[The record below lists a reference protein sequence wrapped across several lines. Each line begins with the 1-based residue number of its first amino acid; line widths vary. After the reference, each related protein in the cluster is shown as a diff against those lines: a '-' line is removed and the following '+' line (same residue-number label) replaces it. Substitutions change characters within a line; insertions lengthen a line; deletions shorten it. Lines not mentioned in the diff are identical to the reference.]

1 MATLTDLTPGFLSLT
16 PKERFE
22 LIREIRALR
31 RTPTENPT
39 TKRKT
44 KTKSVPRGK
53 ISVDNLTQEQAQ
65 QLLALLGE
73 TSED

>member
-1 MATLTDLTPGFLSLT
+1 VATLTDLTPGFLSLT

-44 KTKSVPRGK
+44 KSVPRGK